1 MELIRSSQQNA
12 LTKGT
17 EAHHTIVDGGHD
29 KKGRHTL
36 LLFRLV
42 QFQI

>member
-17 EAHHTIVDGGHD
+17 EAHHTIVDGSHD